1 MDISGELKT
10 GLATMANIKQSLL
23 LALFLNLILTQ
34 GVKAQTKEGRR
45 QEAEGRR
52 LQYTK
57 PVPVPTSPSVK
68 AQTRPIPVPK
78 PAPTKNQIVPLP
90 PPPSTQKL
98 ESVDTQNYSYDS
110 FRGTLPLEQ
119 SLGGESLLNRGGAS
133 RNASQG
139 GALGRVKTSPPVKS
153 SIPPTQTNQP
163 SGESTSPPKQTN
175 QPSTEPTLEPALQTE
190 NSDEFNTYV
199 DQQQAEQQSD
209 SVVPKTEQNPF
220 LKPDIDKLIQQQFS
234 EDMWRIMRGGLSCLE
249 TSAVC
254 LEQLQSKSVTQSPL
268 LRELDTRI
276 AEANEKINAAKAQNK
291 KSIRLGVLTP
301 ALQYL
306 LGPTVNPGQRQPAG
320 TGLIDNIAAVIRGD
334 TSILNGLLR
343 VIGIPLFEGSQGG
356 NADAQRNAIA
366 ISDLQIKVAEL
377 QRGRAKLA
385 DEIREKVAAA
395 LVRFDE
401 AKTSFQTSQ
410 VVASRATDQFKV
422 FELRYTRG
430 NSDTESY
437 LSRLNSLDNQKA
449 QTYQAWAKMRRSLFE
464 LKLLVLSVKDAEI

>member
-1 MDISGELKT
+1 
-10 GLATMANIKQSLL
+10 MANIQQRSL
-23 LALFLNLILTQ
+23 LALVLIA
-34 GVKAQTKEGRR
+34 G
-45 QEAEGRR
+45 
-52 LQYTK
+52 LQIL
-57 PVPVPTSPSVK
+57 VGQQAIANSPPSLL
-68 AQTRPIPVPK
+68 PVPK
-78 PAPTKNQIVPLP
+78 PAPIKNQAAPL
-90 PPPSTQKL
+90 PPPSTQKP
-98 ESVDTQNYSYDS
+98 ESANTQQEAEGRSQKEGREVEFSAEDS
-110 FRGTLPLEQ
+110 SEVKDEGVVQ
-119 SLGGESLLNRGGAS
+119 DSNGGDIDPE
-133 RNASQG
+133 
-139 GALGRVKTSPPVKS
+139 
-153 SIPPTQTNQP
+153 
-163 SGESTSPPKQTN
+163 
-175 QPSTEPTLEPALQTE
+175 
-190 NSDEFNTYV
+190 
-199 DQQQAEQQSD
+199 QAEQEAD
-209 SVVPKTEQNPF
+209 AALPKTPQNPF
-220 LKPDIDKLIQQQFS
+220 ERPNIDTLIQKQFND
-234 EDMWRIMRGGLSCLE
+234 DMWRLMKGALPCLE
-249 TSAVC
+249 TSANC
-254 LEQLQSKSVTQSPL
+254 LEQLQVKAVSQSPL
-268 LRELDTRI
+268 LKELDTRI

-395 LVRFDE
+395 LIRFDE
-401 AKTSFQTSQ
+401 ARTSFQTSQ

-430 NSDTESY
+430 NSDTETY

>member
-1 MDISGELKT
+1 
-10 GLATMANIKQSLL
+10 MANIKQLLL
-23 LALFLNLILTQ
+23 LALFLNLNLTPE
-34 GVKAQTKEGRR
+34 VTAQTKPLPVPV
-45 QEAEGRR
+45 APPV
-52 LQYTK
+52 K
-57 PVPVPTSPSVK
+57 SPVPVPVPPPEANSAPTPES
-68 AQTRPIPVPK
+68 TPVP
-78 PAPTKNQIVPLP
+78 
-90 PPPSTQKL
+90 
-98 ESVDTQNYSYDS
+98 
-110 FRGTLPLEQ
+110 
-119 SLGGESLLNRGGAS
+119 
-133 RNASQG
+133 
-139 GALGRVKTSPPVKS
+139 
-153 SIPPTQTNQP
+153 
-163 SGESTSPPKQTN
+163 
-175 QPSTEPTLEPALQTE
+175 E
-190 NSDEFNTYV
+190 NSDEFSTTE
-199 DQQQAEQQSD
+199 DQQQAEEQSD

-220 LKPDIDKLIQQQFS
+220 VKPDIDKLIQQQFS

-249 TSAVC
+249 TSATC
-254 LEQLQSKSVTQSPL
+254 LEQLQSKAVTQSPL

-320 TGLIDNIAAVIRGD
+320 TGLIDNIASVIRGD

-395 LVRFDE
+395 LIRFDE

-410 VVASRATDQFKV
+410 VVASRAIDQFKV

-449 QTYQAWAKMRRSLFE
+449 QTYQDWAKMRRSLFE